1 MSWIDERIQMRKE
14 NDQIM
19 FENSFN
25 DLAGIKNI
33 VAGEEKDLRGNFIC
47 HQLINYFKLSNAEI
61 PYHIDGMSGKMDYLF
76 RLYGVIGRKITLG
89 RGWNVEHRD
98 PILVFSKRTNTP
110 ILLIPEG
117 SRRYYYISYSTG
129 KKKKMTP
136 GMIQYFQ
143 SEAYAFYKQLPKN
156 KLTVKEYFRYFRDSI
171 RFADLLWVTVFS
183 VAATAI
189 GMLMPYIM
197 KMLTGEVIDNNDL
210 NLFYI
215 ATAYII
221 GAGLAYILVKA
232 TQGFMNARVGIKLEK
247 LMAETTM
254 KKLLSLPPSFFKK
267 YTTGELTA
275 RFNSVQSLASMFFG
289 GIFLTTLSSIM
300 SLAYMTQIVQ
310 FAPSLILPV
319 AAIILLTSSSSVIV
333 ALVSAKVSKKQLYLA
348 SKESSV
354 TYSIISGIQKIRLAG
369 AEKRAFANWAQAYA
383 RSSEYLYHPP
393 LIIRL
398 STFVSLLISLLGN
411 IAIYYIAARNSI
423 SVSSFVAFTTS
434 FGSLSSMAASLSYIT
449 SMLAQIKPVL
459 DMARPIIEEEQEDN
473 GKEIVENLDGRIRF
487 EDVSFRYDDQSGLV
501 LKNFSLD
508 IHSGEYL
515 GIVGKTGCGK
525 STIVRLLLGFEKPV
539 SGNIY
544 FGDKNINEIN
554 LQSLR
559 GKIGSVL
566 QNGGIFH
573 ADIMSNI
580 LITAPNLGEKEAWE
594 AAEIAG
600 IAEDIRNM
608 PMGMRTVI
616 SEGQG
621 GISGGQKQR
630 IMIARAII
638 NKPKILVFDEATSAL
653 DNKTQKNIS
662 EAISSLNCTRIVIA
676 HRLSTIKNC
685 DRILY
690 LEQGE
695 IVEEGTY
702 DELVEKKGKFFEL
715 IERQRVEE

>member
-1 MSWIDERIQMRKE
+1 
-14 NDQIM
+14 
-19 FENSFN
+19 
-25 DLAGIKNI
+25 
-33 VAGEEKDLRGNFIC
+33 
-47 HQLINYFKLSNAEI
+47 
-61 PYHIDGMSGKMDYLF
+61 
-76 RLYGVIGRKITLG
+76 
-89 RGWNVEHRD
+89 
-98 PILVFSKRTNTP
+98 
-110 ILLIPEG
+110 
-117 SRRYYYISYSTG
+117 
-129 KKKKMTP
+129 
-136 GMIQYFQ
+136 
-143 SEAYAFYKQLPKN
+143 
-156 KLTVKEYFRYFRDSI
+156 
-171 RFADLLWVTVFS
+171 
-183 VAATAI
+183 
-189 GMLMPYIM
+189 
-197 KMLTGEVIDNNDL
+197 
-210 NLFYI
+210 
-215 ATAYII
+215 
-221 GAGLAYILVKA
+221 
-232 TQGFMNARVGIKLEK
+232 
-247 LMAETTM
+247 
-254 KKLLSLPPSFFKK
+254 
-267 YTTGELTA
+267 
-275 RFNSVQSLASMFFG
+275 
-289 GIFLTTLSSIM
+289 
-300 SLAYMTQIVQ
+300 
-310 FAPSLILPV
+310 
-319 AAIILLTSSSSVIV
+319 
-333 ALVSAKVSKKQLYLA
+333 
-348 SKESSV
+348 
-354 TYSIISGIQKIRLAG
+354 
-369 AEKRAFANWAQAYA
+369 
-383 RSSEYLYHPP
+383 
-393 LIIRL
+393 
-398 STFVSLLISLLGN
+398 
-411 IAIYYIAARNSI
+411 
-423 SVSSFVAFTTS
+423 
-434 FGSLSSMAASLSYIT
+434 
-449 SMLAQIKPVL
+449 
-459 DMARPIIEEEQEDN
+459 MARPIIEEEQEDN

-559 GKIGSVL
+559 SKIGSVL

-653 DNKTQKNIS
+653 DNRTQKSIS
-662 EAISSLNCTRIVIA
+662 DAIGNLKCTRVVIA

-702 DELVEKKGKFFEL
+702 DELIEKKGKFFEL